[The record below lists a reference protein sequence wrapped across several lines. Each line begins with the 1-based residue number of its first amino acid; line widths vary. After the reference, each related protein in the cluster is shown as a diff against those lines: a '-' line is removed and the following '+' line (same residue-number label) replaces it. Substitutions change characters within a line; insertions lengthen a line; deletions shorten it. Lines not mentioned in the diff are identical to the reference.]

1 MSRPSSSGSGPR
13 WLRSL
18 LLTVLVALGT
28 VGVAALLTVVLP
40 PGTVVAGQRV
50 TTAAGARDAAI
61 SAADAV
67 TGQRMRVETAVGT
80 AVELTVGDL
89 SPTVDVDATVEP
101 VVATGAWQI
110 WGERVTG
117 NRVRLPLVVDVP
129 DSDRLAALA
138 DELDL
143 APTDAELRVT
153 ATGVETSPPAE
164 GIDVTASDVARA
176 VRRAVAG
183 LTRTEPAD
191 WPDVL
196 EVAVDTP
203 PQRPAIDQ
211 ADLDAAVDAVTA
223 LTDSPVDVRAR
234 VPVPPDPEAE
244 TEDEDEDA
252 APGEG
257 PTEEVTITLTPVDLR
272 GMVSVTPTPDAPPG
286 ERLDVG
292 LSAESPAGPLAAL
305 LRSATRTPRLD
316 AHIEDR
322 SPTPRP
328 GPDEELAD
336 VSEVTGRVVVD
347 GVGAGFVPDREA
359 TVAAIEE
366 AARSD
371 SPEAVEVVGQDVAD
385 ITPEE
390 LGIVEPISTYTTF
403 YPAGQSRV
411 QNIHRIAEI
420 VDGTV
425 ILPGESYE
433 LNHAVGP
440 RTYDNGFTLGGAI
453 LDGELVSDVGGGVSQ
468 FATTFF
474 NAAWFAGIELVEW
487 KPHSYYFSRYPAGRE
502 ATINYP
508 NVNLEVRNDTPT
520 AILVDT
526 EVTSDSVTVTFWG
539 TPYWEVE
546 TITGPRSG
554 GGASFRITVDRIR
567 TSPSGES
574 HHESW
579 TTVYAPPP

>member
-1 MSRPSSSGSGPR
+1 M
-13 WLRSL
+13 L
-18 LLTVLVALGT
+18 
-28 VGVAALLTVVLP
+28 
-40 PGTVVAGQRV
+40 
-50 TTAAGARDAAI
+50 
-61 SAADAV
+61 
-67 TGQRMRVETAVGT
+67 
-80 AVELTVGDL
+80 
-89 SPTVDVDATVEP
+89 
-101 VVATGAWQI
+101 
-110 WGERVTG
+110 
-117 NRVRLPLVVDVP
+117 
-129 DSDRLAALA
+129 
-138 DELDL
+138 
-143 APTDAELRVT
+143 
-153 ATGVETSPPAE
+153 
-164 GIDVTASDVARA
+164 
-176 VRRAVAG
+176 
-183 LTRTEPAD
+183 
-191 WPDVL
+191 L

-244 TEDEDEDA
+244 TEEEDEDEDA
-252 APGEG
+252 ASGEG